1 VSGSERSGPP
11 AGTAAASVVRWGL
24 VALMAAVAVASI
36 VHVYGRSGHSGSGGS
51 ASAAHQ
57 AAHETR
63 YRCPMHTQII
73 RDRPGECPI
82 CSMTLVPFEVG
93 SGNDGAG
100 KGRQAPASSS
110 APAPAGLTPIDLSPE
125 RVQLAGIKTAPVV
138 RRRLGGEL
146 AAAGVV
152 AENERGLAAI
162 TTRFAGWIQDLFV
175 PETGRRVTK
184 GQPLATVYSPDV
196 LGAEQEFLTAR
207 RWSATAPPAGSAASP
222 VHAHESL
229 TGGMADDARKRLD
242 LLGVASQEIDEI
254 ARTGQAQRA
263 VTVRSPVNG
272 TVLRRGA
279 VAGGYVQPGS
289 ELFAIA
295 DLSTVWFIAEVY
307 EHDMARVRVG
317 QAARIELTGLP
328 GRAVSGRVQFLYP
341 SVSAET
347 HTMRVRVEVANRGGD
362 LRPGMFGTMHLD
374 LPGEPGL
381 AVPAEAVVDTGDAQY
396 LFVAK
401 AGGRFEP
408 RHVRLGARGAGYVE
422 ILDGVT
428 EGEVVVTTANFL
440 IDSESRL
447 RAAIEGAR

>member
-1 VSGSERSGPP
+1 VSGAERAGAP

-24 VALMAAVAVASI
+24 VALMAGVAVAS
-36 VHVYGRSGHSGSGGS
+36 VMYVYGRSGGAVPGAS
-51 ASAAHQ
+51 ASAAHE
-57 AAHETR
+57 AEHRTR
-63 YRCPMHTQII
+63 YRCPMHSQII

-82 CSMTLVPFEVG
+82 CGMTLVPFEVA
-93 SGNDGAG
+93 SGDDG
-100 KGRQAPASSS
+100 GRQARASSS
-110 APAPAGLTPIDLSPE
+110 PAGLTPIQLSPE
-125 RVQLAGIKTAPVV
+125 RVQLAGIRTAPVV
-138 RRRLGGEL
+138 RRRLGDEL

-162 TTRFAGWIQDLFV
+162 TTRFAGWIQDLLV
-175 PETGRRVTK
+175 AETGRRVTK

-196 LGAEQEFLTAR
+196 LSAEQEFLTAR
-207 RWSATAPPAGSAASP
+207 RWSASAPPAGSAASP

-229 TGGMADDARKRLD
+229 TGGMADDARKRLE
-242 LLGVASQEIDEI
+242 LLGVAPQEIDEI

-263 VTVRSPVNG
+263 VTIRSPANG
-272 TVLRRGA
+272 TVIRRGA

-307 EHDMARVRVG
+307 ERDMARVHVG

-328 GRAVSGRVQFLYP
+328 GRVVTGRVQFLYP
-341 SVSAET
+341 SVSADT
-347 HTMRVRVEVANRGGD
+347 RTMRVRVEVANRGGD

-374 LPGEPGL
+374 LPGGPVL
-381 AVPAEAVVDTGDAQY
+381 VVPAEAVVDTGDAQY

-408 RHVRLGARGAGYVE
+408 RHVKTGARGGGYVE
-422 ILDGVT
+422 ISGGVA

-447 RAAIEGAR
+447 RAAIEGAP

>member
-1 VSGSERSGPP
+1 MNGSDRTDAP
-11 AGTAAASVVRWGL
+11 AGTRAASVVRWGL
-24 VALMAAVAVASI
+24 VALMAVVAVASI
-36 VHVYGRSGHSGSGGS
+36 VHVYGPFGR
-51 ASAAHQ
+51 AAPDAGAA
-57 AAHETR
+57 AAHEAGHHTR

-73 RDRPGECPI
+73 RDQPGECPI
-82 CSMTLVPFEVG
+82 CGMTLVPFEVASAG
-93 SGNDGAG
+93 VGDGG
-100 KGRQAPASSS
+100 EGRAPASAS
-110 APAPAGLTPIDLSPE
+110 PAGLTPIQLSPE
-125 RVQLAGIKTAPVV
+125 RIQLVGIKTAAVV

-175 PETGRRVTK
+175 AETGRRVTK
-184 GQPLATVYSPDV
+184 GQALATVYSPDV
-196 LGAEQEFLTAR
+196 LSAEQEFLTAR
-207 RWSATAPPAGSAASP
+207 RWSASAPAPGSAASS

-242 LLGVASQEIDEI
+242 LLGVAAQEIDEI

-263 VTVRSPVNG
+263 VTIRSPVNG
-272 TVLRRGA
+272 TVIRRGA

-328 GRAVSGRVQFLYP
+328 GRVVTGRVQFLYP
-341 SVSAET
+341 SVNAET
-347 HTMRVRVEVANRGGD
+347 RTMRVRVEVANRGGD

-374 LPGEPGL
+374 LPGVTAL
-381 AVPAEAVVDTGDAQY
+381 AVPPEAVVDTGDAQY

-408 RHVRLGARGAGYVE
+408 RHVKTGARGAGYVE
-422 ILDGVT
+422 ITDGVA
-428 EGEVVVTTANFL
+428 EGEAVVTTANFL

-447 RAAIEGAR
+447 RAAIEGAP

>member
-1 VSGSERSGPP
+1 MSGAERAGAP

-24 VALMAAVAVASI
+24 VALMAGVAVAS
-36 VHVYGRSGHSGSGGS
+36 VMYVYGRSGGAVPGGS
-51 ASAAHQ
+51 ASAAHE
-57 AAHETR
+57 AEHRKR
-63 YRCPMHTQII
+63 YRCPMHSQII

-82 CSMTLVPFEVG
+82 CGMTLVPFEVA
-93 SGNDGAG
+93 SGDDG
-100 KGRQAPASSS
+100 GREARAPSS
-110 APAPAGLTPIDLSPE
+110 PAGLTPIQLSPE
-125 RVQLAGIKTAPVV
+125 RVQLAGIRTAPVV
-138 RRRLGGEL
+138 RRRLGDEL

-162 TTRFAGWIQDLFV
+162 TTRFSGWIQDLLV
-175 PETGRRVTK
+175 AETGRRVTK

-196 LGAEQEFLTAR
+196 LSAEQEFLTAR
-207 RWSATAPPAGSAASP
+207 RWSASAPPAGSGVSP

-229 TGGMADDARKRLD
+229 TGGMADDARKRLE
-242 LLGVASQEIDEI
+242 LLGVAPQEIDEI

-263 VTVRSPVNG
+263 VTIRSPANG
-272 TVLRRGA
+272 TVIRRGA

-307 EHDMARVRVG
+307 EHDMARVHVG

-328 GRAVSGRVQFLYP
+328 GRVVTGRVQFLYP

-347 HTMRVRVEVANRGGD
+347 RTMRVRVEVVNRGGD

-374 LPGEPGL
+374 LPGGPVL
-381 AVPAEAVVDTGDAQY
+381 VVPAEAVVDTGDAQY

-408 RHVRLGARGAGYVE
+408 RQVKTGARGAGYVE
-422 ILDGVT
+422 IWGAVA

-447 RAAIEGAR
+447 RAAIEGAP